1 MRKFILM
8 SIFILILD
16 QATKLLIA
24 SYIPYESYIEISSFF
39 KLVNFHNTGAAF
51 SFLHNAGGWQ
61 RYFLIFIT
69 LIAVVWIIFML
80 MKNKHMPI
88 ISLSL
93 LLILGGALGNLID
106 RIRLG
111 YVIDFIYLHIN
122 SWYWPAFN
130 IADSAICVGAG
141 LLIYDMYRRKNYV

>member
-1 MRKFILM
+1 MRKFSLV
-8 SIFILILD
+8 SILILVLD

-24 SYIPYESYIEISSFF
+24 SYIPFESYISVSPFF
-39 KLVNFHNTGAAF
+39 KVVNFHNSGAAF
-51 SFLHNAGGWQ
+51 SFLHNSGGCQ

-69 LIAVVWIIFML
+69 LIAIVWIIFML
-80 MKNKHMPI
+80 IKIKNKPI
-88 ISLSL
+88 ISLGL
-93 LLILGGALGNLID
+93 FLILGGALGNLID

-111 YVIDFIYLHIN
+111 YVIDFIYLHIE

-141 LLIYDMYRRKNYV
+141 LLVYDMYKKRDYV

>member
-1 MRKFILM
+1 MRKLILM

-16 QATKLLIA
+16 QATKLIIA

-80 MKNKHMPI
+80 MKNKHIPI
-88 ISLSL
+88 ISLGL

-111 YVIDFIYLHIN
+111 YVVDFIYLHID

-141 LLIYDMYRRKNYV
+141 LLVYDMFKRKDHV

>member
-8 SIFILILD
+8 SIIILILD
-16 QATKLLIA
+16 QATKVLVA
-24 SYIPYESYIEISSFF
+24 SYIPYESYIEVSSFF

-80 MKNKHMPI
+80 IKNKHIPI
-88 ISLSL
+88 ISFSL

-111 YVIDFIYLHIN
+111 YVIDFIYLHID

-141 LLIYDMYRRKNYV
+141 LLVYDMYKRKNHI

>member
-8 SIFILILD
+8 SIFILVLD
-16 QATKLLIA
+16 QTTKLLVA
-24 SYIPYESYIEISSFF
+24 SYIPYESYISISSFF
-39 KLVNFHNTGAAF
+39 KLVNFHNSGAAF

-69 LIAVVWIIFML
+69 LITIIWIIFML
-80 MKNKHMPI
+80 MKIKNKPLMA
-88 ISLSL
+88 LGL
-93 LLILGGALGNLID
+93 FLILGGALGNLID

-111 YVIDFIYLHIN
+111 YVIDFVYLHID

-141 LLIYDMYRRKNYV
+141 LLVYDMYKRRNYE

>member
-8 SIFILILD
+8 SIIILILD
-16 QATKLLIA
+16 QATKVLVA
-24 SYIPYESYIEISSFF
+24 SYIPYESYIEVSSFF

-80 MKNKHMPI
+80 IKNKHIPI
-88 ISLSL
+88 ISFSL

-111 YVIDFIYLHIN
+111 YVVDFIYLHID

-141 LLIYDMYRRKNYV
+141 LLVYDMFKRKDHV

>member
-16 QATKLLIA
+16 QATKLLVT

-80 MKNKHMPI
+80 MRNKHMPI

>member
-8 SIFILILD
+8 SILILVLD
-16 QATKLLIA
+16 QVTKLLIA
-24 SYIPYESYIEISSFF
+24 SYIPHESYISISSFF
-39 KLVNFHNTGAAF
+39 KLVNFHNSGAAF

-69 LIAVVWIIFML
+69 LITIIWIIFML
-80 MKNKHMPI
+80 MKIKNKPLMA
-88 ISLSL
+88 LGL
-93 LLILGGALGNLID
+93 FLILGGALGNLID

-111 YVIDFIYLHIN
+111 YVIDFVYLHID

-141 LLIYDMYRRKNYV
+141 LLVYDMYKRRNYE

>member
-80 MKNKHMPI
+80 IKNKHIPI

-111 YVIDFIYLHIN
+111 YVIDFIYLHID

-141 LLIYDMYRRKNYV
+141 LLVYDMFKRKDHV

>member
-80 MKNKHMPI
+80 MKNKHIPI

-111 YVIDFIYLHIN
+111 YVVDFIYLHID

-141 LLIYDMYRRKNYV
+141 LLVYDMFKRKDHV

>member
-16 QATKLLIA
+16 QATKLLVT

-122 SWYWPAFN
+122 GWYWPAFN

>member
-16 QATKLLIA
+16 QATKLLVA
-24 SYIPYESYIEISSFF
+24 SYIPYESYIVISSFF

-80 MKNKHMPI
+80 IKNKHIPI

-111 YVIDFIYLHIN
+111 YVIDFIYLHID

-141 LLIYDMYRRKNYV
+141 LLVYDMYKRKNHI

>member
-1 MRKFILM
+1 M
-8 SIFILILD
+8 SILILVLD
-16 QATKLLIA
+16 QATKLLVE
-24 SYIPYESYIEISSFF
+24 SYIPFETYISISPFF
-39 KLVNFHNTGAAF
+39 KLVNFHNSGAAF
-51 SFLHNAGGWQ
+51 SFLHNSGGWQ

-69 LIAVVWIIFML
+69 LIAIIWIISML
-80 MKNKHMPI
+80 NKNKNKNKPI
-88 ISLSL
+88 ISLGL

-141 LLIYDMYRRKNYV
+141 FLFYDMYKRRDNG

>member
-8 SIFILILD
+8 SIIILILD
-16 QATKLLIA
+16 QATKVLVA
-24 SYIPYESYIEISSFF
+24 SYIPYESYIEVSSFF

-80 MKNKHMPI
+80 IKNKHIPI
-88 ISLSL
+88 ISFSL

-111 YVIDFIYLHIN
+111 YVVDFIYLHID

-130 IADSAICVGAG
+130 IADSAICIGAG
-141 LLIYDMYRRKNYV
+141 LLFYDMYRRKNDV

>member
-16 QATKLLIA
+16 QATKLIIA

-80 MKNKHMPI
+80 VKNKHIPI
-88 ISLSL
+88 ISLGL

-111 YVIDFIYLHIN
+111 YVVDFIYLHID

-130 IADSAICVGAG
+130 IADSAICFGAG
-141 LLIYDMYRRKNYV
+141 LLVYDMFKRKDHV

>member
-16 QATKLLIA
+16 QATKLLVTF
-24 SYIPYESYIEISSFF
+24 YIPYESYIEISSFF

-122 SWYWPAFN
+122 GWYWPAFN

>member
-1 MRKFILM
+1 M

-16 QATKLLIA
+16 QATKLLVA
-24 SYIPYESYIEISSFF
+24 SYIPYESYIVISSFF

-80 MKNKHMPI
+80 IKNKHIPI

-111 YVIDFIYLHIN
+111 YVIDFIYLHID

-141 LLIYDMYRRKNYV
+141 LLVYDMYKRKNHI